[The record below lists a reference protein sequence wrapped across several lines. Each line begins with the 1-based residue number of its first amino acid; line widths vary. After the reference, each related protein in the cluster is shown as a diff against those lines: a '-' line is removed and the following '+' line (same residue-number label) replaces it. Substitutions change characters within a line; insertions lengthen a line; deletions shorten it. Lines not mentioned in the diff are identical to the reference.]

1 MENQITIPLL
11 EDYICWLE
19 ELNAASYVEY
29 NPLTKFLLAF
39 RDLNQ
44 RQEETTVF
52 IEALLSGLRPNMDDL
67 FPVSADDAKAKE
79 LCERGNRLLSAVQ
92 SLSQHRYTKPD
103 YGVEEPA
110 LRQMAEWL
118 IGLMQDFAV
127 GFHAD
132 ASDVCDFCMEVIKK
146 RPQAVVDSLL
156 DVMGRNPE
164 HQERGEQTNGIPKN
178 VFPHPHHR
186 L

>member
-11 EDYICWLE
+11 EDYVCWLE
-19 ELNAASYVEY
+19 DLNAANYVEY
-29 NPLTKFLLAF
+29 NPLTELLLAF

-44 RQEETTVF
+44 RQEETAAF
-52 IEALLSGLRPNMDDL
+52 IEALLSGLRPNTDDL

-79 LCERGNRLLSAVQ
+79 LCERGIQLLSAVQ
-92 SLSQHRYTKPD
+92 SLSQHCYTKPD
-103 YGVEEPA
+103 YDAEEPA

-132 ASDVCDFCMEVIKK
+132 ASDVCDFCMEIIKE
-146 RPQAVVDSLL
+146 RPQAVVGSLL
-156 DVMGRNPE
+156 DVMSRNPE
-164 HQERGEQTNGIPKN
+164 CHERGVQTNGIPKN
-178 VFPHPHHR
+178 VFPYPHHR

>member
-11 EDYICWLE
+11 EDYICWMDDVGATYL
-19 ELNAASYVEY
+19 VEY
-29 NPLTKFLLAF
+29 NPLTELLLAF
-39 RDLNQ
+39 HDLNQ
-44 RQEETTVF
+44 CQEETTAF
-52 IEALLSGLRPNMDDL
+52 IEALLSGLRPNTDDL

-132 ASDVCDFCMEVIKK
+132 TSDVCDFCMEVIKK

-156 DVMGRNPE
+156 DVMGRNSE

-178 VFPHPHHR
+178 VFPYPHHR